1 MITRAVTTPSVKVD
15 EVRRHNLGRL
25 LRLLHVRGAT
35 SRSRLTTLTGLNRST
50 VRALTAEL
58 VAAGLVRASVP
69 AARGRAGRP
78 SILVEPEST
87 RAYAIAVDVGV
98 EHLIAARIG
107 LGGVVH
113 DRREIHRLQLDSDVR
128 KVVRR
133 VHALVEAMLASAPP
147 IGTCVGVGIS
157 APGVVGADDGV
168 VRFAP
173 NLGWED
179 VPLGR
184 MLADKLGGQLPVR
197 VGNDG
202 DLGGLAEHVRGVAA
216 GLSDVIYISG
226 EVGVGGGII
235 IGGRPLLGAG
245 GFGGEIGH
253 MCVNPRGRLCRC
265 GRRGC
270 WETEVGEEAVL
281 LATGRPEGTELA
293 DVLAAH
299 AAAERRAVNG
309 LRKVGEWL
317 GLGVVNLVN
326 VFNPEMIVF
335 GGMTRDIFAATEPI
349 VRRSLEAALTA
360 PREQVRLELAALG
373 SDSTVIGAAEL
384 AFGLLLDNP
393 TAALAAVPARL
404 NA

>member
-1 MITRAVTTPSVKVD
+1 MITPAATQD

-35 SRSRLTTLTGLNRST
+35 SRSRLTALTGLNRST

-58 VAAGLVRASVP
+58 VMAGLVRESVP
-69 AARGRAGRP
+69 EARGRAGRP
-78 SILVEPEST
+78 SIVVEPESLRT
-87 RAYAIAVDVGV
+87 FALALDIGV

-113 DRREIHRLQLDSDVR
+113 DRREIRRQQIDHDVR
-128 KVVRR
+128 KTVRR
-133 VHALVEAMLASAPP
+133 AYTMVEAMLASAPA
-147 IGTCVGVGIS
+147 GATCVGVGV
-157 APGVVGADDGV
+157 GVSGAVGAEDGV

-173 NLGWED
+173 NLGWVD
-179 VPLGR
+179 VPFGR
-184 MLADKLGGQLPVR
+184 LLADKLGGRLPVA

-202 DLGGLAEHVRGVAA
+202 DLGALAEHTRGVAS

-226 EVGVGGGII
+226 EVGIGGGII

-245 GFGGEIGH
+245 GYAGEIGH

-270 WETEVGEEAVL
+270 WETEIGEEAVL
-281 LATGRPEGTELA
+281 LATGRAEGTDLA

-299 AAAERRAVNG
+299 AAGERQAVRG
-309 LRKVGEWL
+309 LRKVGEWM
-317 GLGVVNLVN
+317 GIGVVNLIN

-335 GGMTRDIFAATEPI
+335 GGLTREVFAVTEP
-349 VRRSLEAALTA
+349 VTRKALDRALAA

-373 SDSTVIGAAEL
+373 LDSTVAGAAEL
-384 AFGLLLDNP
+384 AFGPLLDNP
-393 TAALAAVPARL
+393 TAALAGVPQRL